1 MNKIIKRT
9 GIALGAALL
18 LLLLA
23 ALVIAAFFQDA
34 VGRKLISELNKQLTT
49 EIQVTGFDLSLLR
62 DFPDATVSLNGV
74 TVTGTNG
81 EPLLKAAEMSFNFR
95 LFSLFERSV
104 KVHAMAIRN
113 GALTIQ
119 IDRFGKANYD
129 ILKSRK
135 TQEDASFNIILTEA
149 RLENMELRYRNE
161 KLRQG
166 AQTHVGEAIF
176 SGEFSNAQFDLQSSA
191 QLTSRYVDLRGMRYF
206 TEKNW
211 WYDVHIFVDMPHG
224 TYDLQKVTLAVD
236 GNAFNVQGSVKKQG
250 NTQVLDLEATAADAN
265 IESVIALLPQQ
276 YLDAFGDFSSKGRF
290 RFLTTVKGRLSATES
305 PAIDMEFGL
314 EDGRLESPRL
324 KGPFKDVSFR
334 ATFTNQAENAT
345 GNTVFEI
352 SDFKGYLNEELM
364 TLRLRVENL
373 NDPYVDFMADGVVP
387 VGYVT
392 GFFKNP
398 AISGGKGKVE
408 FKDIKISGLYRD
420 MTNMD
425 HIAAVVMH
433 GDIEFDDA
441 ALFINDEELLIERG
455 QFHFDD
461 NMASLQDFRLT
472 GAGSE
477 IGLSGQVQ
485 NLLPVLLNDAAQSG
499 DAKLAFQAELG
510 SPKIDLKRLIG
521 LTDVPAEKRVA
532 GAEVF
537 DSLKVAKNSL
547 QERIAGQLEGVFQ
560 VRVDAFEYSKIE
572 GQDFSG
578 MLIFENRE
586 MRISGYTKGMN
597 GSFDLDGALFFEKQ
611 PRLEAKLSCLNID
624 VKEFFRETNNLGQ
637 DFIRQEHLNGTMN
650 AKMLIHTFWD
660 STGTFLTGRMH
671 VWAAVGIEK
680 GELKDFKML
689 EEFSDYANVSD
700 LRQVRFA
707 SMQNWIEVKNNT
719 VYLPAMFLQNNA
731 MNLTVSGEQTFD
743 DKINYNIKVNAA
755 QVLANKFKKHN
766 TNLKPIKAQNDGF
779 FNLYFN
785 INGTLDDYHY
795 GTNRKLVKEKFAQSE
810 QQKRQIKGTLIRA
823 FGGASLNL
831 LPNQPDNRQDAGE
844 PTTQDEDVEYIE
856 GF

>member
-1 MNKIIKRT
+1 
-9 GIALGAALL
+9 
-18 LLLLA
+18 
-23 ALVIAAFFQDA
+23 
-34 VGRKLISELNKQLTT
+34 
-49 EIQVTGFDLSLLR
+49 
-62 DFPDATVSLNGV
+62 
-74 TVTGTNG
+74 
-81 EPLLKAAEMSFNFR
+81 
-95 LFSLFERSV
+95 
-104 KVHAMAIRN
+104 
-113 GALTIQ
+113 
-119 IDRFGKANYD
+119 
-129 ILKSRK
+129 
-135 TQEDASFNIILTEA
+135 
-149 RLENMELRYRNE
+149 
-161 KLRQG
+161 
-166 AQTHVGEAIF
+166 
-176 SGEFSNAQFDLQSSA
+176 
-191 QLTSRYVDLRGMRYF
+191 
-206 TEKNW
+206 
-211 WYDVHIFVDMPHG
+211 
-224 TYDLQKVTLAVD
+224 
-236 GNAFNVQGSVKKQG
+236 
-250 NTQVLDLEATAADAN
+250 
-265 IESVIALLPQQ
+265 
-276 YLDAFGDFSSKGRF
+276 
-290 RFLTTVKGRLSATES
+290 
-305 PAIDMEFGL
+305 
-314 EDGRLESPRL
+314 
-324 KGPFKDVSFR
+324 
-334 ATFTNQAENAT
+334 
-345 GNTVFEI
+345 
-352 SDFKGYLNEELM
+352 
-364 TLRLRVENL
+364 
-373 NDPYVDFMADGVVP
+373 
-387 VGYVT
+387 
-392 GFFKNP
+392 
-398 AISGGKGKVE
+398 
-408 FKDIKISGLYRD
+408 
-420 MTNMD
+420 
-425 HIAAVVMH
+425 
-433 GDIEFDDA
+433 
-441 ALFINDEELLIERG
+441 
-455 QFHFDD
+455 
-461 NMASLQDFRLT
+461 
-472 GAGSE
+472 
-477 IGLSGQVQ
+477 
-485 NLLPVLLNDAAQSG
+485 
-499 DAKLAFQAELG
+499 
-510 SPKIDLKRLIG
+510 
-521 LTDVPAEKRVA
+521 
-532 GAEVF
+532 
-537 DSLKVAKNSL
+537 
-547 QERIAGQLEGVFQ
+547 
-560 VRVDAFEYSKIE
+560 
-572 GQDFSG
+572 